1 MLSHFPC
8 NPVIREWSWQKTQTE
23 NPNYTIP
30 FSYGTE
36 PKPKYR
42 TSLTQTVKEAQKHF
56 LRNQY
61 FQPKFS

>member
-42 TSLTQTVKEAQKHF
+42 TSLT
-56 LRNQY
+56 
-61 FQPKFS
+61 